1 LINKKSRRKVNYSK
15 MKCATHPEVETNL
28 RCGKCG
34 KLICPKCMVQTPV
47 GARCPDC
54 AKLYRLPTYCVYTK
68 HYLIAMGTGLGM
80 AIACGAIWGL
90 IDRAVSFLYLSL
102 LLAPAV
108 GYVIGEVVSLSVNRK
123 RGTGLASIGGV
134 AVVIGYIFSLW
145 SGSFLLGIPFHWVF
159 NFGLVSIIINLLAIA
174 LGIYVAVTRLR

>member
-1 LINKKSRRKVNYSK
+1 

-34 KLICPKCMVQTPV
+34 KPICPKCMVQTPV

-54 AKLYRLPTYCVYTK
+54 ARLYKLPTYSVSTQY
-68 HYLIAMGTGLGM
+68 YLRAVGTGLGM
-80 AIACGAIWGL
+80 AIVCGLVWTVVEGL
-90 IDRAVSFLYLSL
+90 VPFIYLNLLLNL
-102 LLAPAV
+102 LLAAGA

-123 RGTGLASIGGV
+123 RGKGLATIVGV
-134 AVVIGYIFSLW
+134 AVVTSY
-145 SGSFLLGIPFHWVF
+145 
-159 NFGLVSIIINLLAIA
+159 LVSILLPWGFGFQLFDLLALA